1 MTFRFGLTT
10 VCLLM
15 TFACSDYDLYRG
27 NDVTPGGEGPSVDT
41 STPDIPYDTA
51 EQNWCADQASD
62 AEEVGI
68 GDTCGTGTTG
78 GFNPIVEWSA
88 GNQSCKA
95 LPVVADL
102 NADGMPE
109 ILVNEV
115 GTLAGMTG
123 ATGKLTA
130 YHGDGSGTLWSVDA
144 RLGYGSPVAVG
155 DVDGDGDPEIVV
167 PREYEST
174 IDISSGGFAEGDYTL
189 ALYDHLGQEI
199 WESEHF
205 IGMDFDYATA
215 PIISDMDHDGSPE
228 IVAGRVILNADGT
241 TAAWAN
247 TDEGRMASPASG
259 IGPYPNVLFRL

>member
-27 NDVTPGGEGPSVDT
+27 NNVTPGGEGPSVDT

-68 GDTCGTGTTG
+68 GDTCGTGETG

-102 NADGMPE
+102 NDDGMPE

-123 ATGKLTA
+123 ATGKLTDTIKMDPA
-130 YHGDGSGTLWSVDA
+130 
-144 RLGYGSPVAVG
+144 LGGRSTPGWAMAVQAVG
-155 DVDGDGDPEIVV
+155 DGMGMA
-167 PREYEST
+167 
-174 IDISSGGFAEGDYTL
+174 IS
-189 ALYDHLGQEI
+189 
-199 WESEHF
+199 
-205 IGMDFDYATA
+205 
-215 PIISDMDHDGSPE
+215 
-228 IVAGRVILNADGT
+228 
-241 TAAWAN
+241 
-247 TDEGRMASPASG
+247 
-259 IGPYPNVLFRL
+259 